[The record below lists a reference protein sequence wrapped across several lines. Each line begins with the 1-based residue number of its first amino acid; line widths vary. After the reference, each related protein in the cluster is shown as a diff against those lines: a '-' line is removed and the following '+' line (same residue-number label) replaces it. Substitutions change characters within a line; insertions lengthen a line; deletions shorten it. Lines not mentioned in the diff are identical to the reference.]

1 MKKRVCVIGMGRF
14 GMEAARELYQA
25 GHDVLVLDTN
35 EDKIQSM
42 LGGSTY
48 AVRTDA
54 TNETALR
61 QLGVHEYDVVV
72 LTLGDD
78 NVQSSI
84 LIAMVLKGMEIP
96 IIIARAANQ
105 LHGEALDRIG
115 VSRVVFPE
123 EESARRLAHVDF
135 NDGVLDYMEI
145 LSNVGISKVRPLPTM
160 VRKTLEEAGLAGNHI
175 EHSLTVIGLR
185 RGRQYILNPS
195 KEEPIMP
202 GDVLL
207 VAGPTEDVADTFTS
221 EEPRREP
228 AGVEESR

>member
-1 MKKRVCVIGMGRF
+1 MKKRICVIGMGRF
-14 GMEAARELYQA
+14 GMEVARELYQA
-25 GHDVLVLDTN
+25 GHDVLVLDSD

-42 LGGSTY
+42 MGGSTY

-54 TNETALR
+54 TSEQALH
-61 QLGVHEYDVVV
+61 QLGVHEYDVAV
-72 LTLGDD
+72 LTLGDE

-84 LIAMVLKGMEIP
+84 LIAMVLKGMNIP

-115 VSRVVFPE
+115 VSRVVYPE
-123 EESARRLAHVDF
+123 EDSARRLAHVDF

-145 LSNVGISKVRPLPTM
+145 LSNVGISKVRPLPDM
-160 VRKTLEEAGLAGNHI
+160 VRKTLEEAGLAGNQV

-195 KEEPIMP
+195 KDEPIMP
-202 GDVLL
+202 GDVLF
-207 VAGPTEDVADTFTS
+207 VAGPSEDVAGAFTT
-221 EEPRREP
+221 EERPR
-228 AGVEESR
+228 ATAAVEDGR